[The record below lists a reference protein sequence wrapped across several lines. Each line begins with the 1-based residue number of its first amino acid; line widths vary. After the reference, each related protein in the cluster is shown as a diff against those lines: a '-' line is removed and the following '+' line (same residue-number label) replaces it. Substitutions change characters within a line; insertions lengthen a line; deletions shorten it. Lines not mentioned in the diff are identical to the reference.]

1 MEFISLI
8 QHSVDTSVKL
18 RFFKSRQCATVAH
31 IFKSKLV
38 KLSLNTFRAVDNFD
52 AVRLQSS
59 AVRAYPLHDR
69 PRGDRDIRSVKWAQK
84 QLRHK
89 KPLAPIWMI
98 CKDRKYTLLDGAHRI
113 VASFIEDRP
122 VYAYVIAL

>member
-8 QHSVDTSVKL
+8 QHSVDTAVKL
-18 RFFKSRQCATVAH
+18 RIFKSRLDASVAH
-31 IFKSKLV
+31 IFKAKLV
-38 KLSLNTFRAVDNFD
+38 RLPLNVFQAVDNFD

-59 AVRAYPLHDR
+59 AVRAYPLNDR
-69 PRGDRDIRSVKWAQK
+69 PRGERDIRSVKWAQK

-98 CKDRKYTLLDGAHRI
+98 QNDGKYTLLDGAHRI
-113 VASFIEDRP
+113 VASFIENKP
-122 VYAYVIAL
+122 VYAFVIAM